1 MNLNWCVWLYIQG
14 GGWWGCEK
22 AVWMTKVGRVNANF
36 HITLK
41 PWVTLCLANS
51 TGAALYNP
59 TADPAQC
66 TCLEHI
72 TCSNKNMKPCGNQ
85 TQQFDKN
92 LITRAEIY
100 KIRQNIPPP
109 LPPLVLTLSRGTP
122 WIEATDELFG
132 RGKVIQRSL
141 HSSTPPSLSH
151 LPPKN
156 ARLGVCYPLV
166 GLFRTCSGP
175 FDCWNIF
182 ENELT
187 IHKYITISIIRLC
200 CQSLDRYECQVF
212 LD

>member
-1 MNLNWCVWLYIQG
+1 MRVRNIVLKIMNLNWCVWLYIQG

-59 TADPAQC
+59 TADPAHC

-85 TQQFDKN
+85 TQQIDKN
-92 LITRAEIY
+92 LIITRAEIY

-141 HSSTPPSLSH
+141 HSSTPPSSH
-151 LPPKN
+151 ISHQKTPDLEYVIPWLDYFAHDQVHLTVGTSLRMN
-156 ARLGVCYPLV
+156 YRMLRL
-166 GLFRTCSGP
+166 LFCVSVLQH
-175 FDCWNIF
+175 FI
-182 ENELT
+182 
-187 IHKYITISIIRLC
+187 
-200 CQSLDRYECQVF
+200 
-212 LD
+212 